1 MHYVWAIAGAW
12 TQQWSEMATTFKD
25 PLFYI
30 RDIPQIAVLA
40 WIITQGND
48 AVVATYVV
56 VGVVLLT
63 TSNRSLFQM
72 GWSLSHELFS
82 GTLQH
87 VVLSRTPM
95 ALVLFGRAAATA
107 SAALFSGLIAMLA
120 AWWVARDLIEVADPA
135 LLAVSVCVAIV
146 AIIATGFIWAPL
158 FVLVGTRP
166 GFFNAII
173 PFAVVFGGFIVPID
187 LLSPTSE
194 AVARVLPT
202 AWTSEAIY
210 YSIRDG
216 SSEAGRIVA
225 NLGVAL
231 ALPSLYF
238 AVTCALFRFVE
249 RRIRISATLDLG

>member
-72 GWSLSHELFS
+72 GWSLSSELFG

-95 ALVLFGRAAATA
+95 ALVLFGKAAAAA
-107 SAALFSGLIAMLA
+107 SSAFFSGLIALLV
-120 AWWVARDLIEVADPA
+120 AWWLARDLIEVADPA

-166 GFFNAII
+166 GFFNAIT

-187 LLSPTSE
+187 LLSPTGE
-194 AVARVLPT
+194 AVARLLPT

-216 SSEAGRIVA
+216 SPEAGRILA

-231 ALPSLYF
+231 AIAVLYF
-238 AVTCALFRFVE
+238 AVTWALFRFVE

>member
-1 MHYVWAIAGAW
+1 MHYAWAIAGAW

-72 GWSLSHELFS
+72 GWSLSGELFG

-95 ALVLFGRAAATA
+95 ALVLFGKAAAAA
-107 SAALFSGLIAMLA
+107 SSAFFSGLIALLV
-120 AWWVARDLIEVADPA
+120 AWWMARDLIQVADPA
-135 LLAVSVCVAIV
+135 LLAVSSASRSSRSSRRASSGRRCSCLS
-146 AIIATGFIWAPL
+146 AP
-158 FVLVGTRP
+158 GPGSSTRSSRSPWSSAASSSRSTCSRRPARPSRASCRRP
-166 GFFNAII
+166 GRPRRSTTRSATDRPRRGASSRI
-173 PFAVVFGGFIVPID
+173 
-187 LLSPTSE
+187 S
-194 AVARVLPT
+194 
-202 AWTSEAIY
+202 AWRWRS
-210 YSIRDG
+210 
-216 SSEAGRIVA
+216 
-225 NLGVAL
+225 
-231 ALPSLYF
+231 PSLYF
-238 AVTCALFRFVE
+238 AVTWALFRFVE
-249 RRIRISATLDLG
+249 RRIRVSATLDLG

>member
-72 GWSLSHELFS
+72 GWSLSGELFG

-95 ALVLFGRAAATA
+95 ALVLFGKAAAAA
-107 SAALFSGLIAMLA
+107 SSAFFSGLIALLV
-120 AWWVARDLIEVADPA
+120 AWWMARDLIEVADPA
-135 LLAVSVCVAIV
+135 LLALSVCVAIV
-146 AIIATGFIWAPL
+146 ATGFIWAPL

>member
-1 MHYVWAIAGAW
+1 MRYAWAIAGAW
-12 TQQWSEMATTFKD
+12 TQQWSEIATTFKD

-40 WIITQGND
+40 WIVTQAED
-48 AVVATYVV
+48 PVVATYVV
-56 VGVVLLT
+56 VGVVLFT
-63 TSNRSLFQM
+63 TSNWSLFQM
-72 GWSLSHELFS
+72 GWSLSQELFS

-87 VVLSRTPM
+87 IVLSRTPM
-95 ALVLFGRAAATA
+95 AFVLFGKAAATV
-107 SAALFSGLIAMLA
+107 SSALFSGLIALLV
-120 AWWVARDLIEVADPA
+120 AWWMARDLIEVADPA

-166 GFFNAII
+166 GFFNAIT

-187 LLSPTSE
+187 LLSPTGE
-194 AVARVLPT
+194 AVARLLPT

-216 SSEAGRIVA
+216 SPEAGRILA

-231 ALPSLYF
+231 AIAVLYF
-238 AVTCALFRFVE
+238 AVTWALFRFVE